1 MNRSRALPAAVVSL
15 TAATALLLTG
25 CGGGGDD
32 KDSGKDKIA
41 GADEGGKKSSSP
53 SAKKS
58 EEPAIDRPD
67 MKLPSDVDVVFEK
80 TSLPD
85 ADQAAAAKDAENFV
99 TAIRHGIVK
108 QDPEDAA
115 YKFYSEYQGPAF
127 KYAKDL
133 IKKNVDAGYT
143 VTGEQKFSGTKVDV
157 VKDKKSAV
165 VSFCSDA
172 TKFFSKEVKTEKV
185 HRTQPSVKDFA
196 SWEILM
202 TASDS
207 NKGLWRAKQAQVRD
221 GAEECRS

>member
-1 MNRSRALPAAVVSL
+1 MNRSRTLPAAVVSL

-25 CGGGGDD
+25 CGGGDD

-41 GADEGGKKSSSP
+41 GADEGGTKSSSP
-53 SAKKS
+53 NAEKS
-58 EEPAIDRPD
+58 ETPKIDRPG
-67 MKLPSDVDVVFEK
+67 MKLPSDVDLVFEK
-80 TSLPD
+80 SSLPD
-85 ADQAAAAKDAENFV
+85 ADQAAAAKDAQNFV
-99 TAIRHGIVK
+99 TAIRYGIVK

-127 KYAKDL
+127 KYAKDQ

-143 VTGEQKFSGTKVDV
+143 VTGEQNFSGTKVEV
-157 VKDKKSAV
+157 VKSKKSAV
-165 VSFCSDA
+165 VTFCSDA

-185 HRTQPSVKDFA
+185 HRTKPSVQDFA

-221 GAEECRS
+221 GVEECRS

>member
-1 MNRSRALPAAVVSL
+1 MRRTPSHQAFPSL
-15 TAATALLLTG
+15 IHPTQESDA
-25 CGGGGDD
+25 
-32 KDSGKDKIA
+32 
-41 GADEGGKKSSSP
+41 SP
-53 SAKKS
+53 V
-58 EEPAIDRPD
+58 R
-67 MKLPSDVDVVFEK
+67 LVFEK
-80 TSLPD
+80 SELTDP
-85 ADQAAAAKDAENFV
+85 DQAAALNDAQNYARSTV
-99 TAIRHGIVK
+99 YGIVE

-127 KYAKDL
+127 KYAKDQ

-143 VTGEQKFSGTKVDV
+143 VTGEQHFSGTKVEV
-157 VKDKKSAV
+157 VKNKKSAV

-185 HRTQPSVKDFA
+185 HRTKPSVRDFA

-221 GAEECRS
+221 GAEECRR

>member
-1 MNRSRALPAAVVSL
+1 MNRSRTLPVAAVSM
-15 TAATALLLTG
+15 AAAAALLLSG
-25 CGGGGDD
+25 CGGGDD

-41 GADEGGKKSSSP
+41 GADEGGKKSASP
-53 SAKKS
+53 SSKKS
-58 EEPAIDRPD
+58 DAPAIDRPE
-67 MKLPSDVDVVFEK
+67 MKLPSDVEIEFAKANLSD
-80 TSLPD
+80 P
-85 ADQAAAAKDAENFV
+85 DQAAAATDAENFV
-99 TAIRHGIVK
+99 LSIRHGIVK

-127 KYAKDL
+127 KYAKDQ

-143 VTGEQKFSGTKVDV
+143 VTGEQHFSGTKVDV
-157 VKDKKSAV
+157 VKKKTSAV

-185 HRTQPSVKDFA
+185 HRTKPSVTDFA

-221 GAEECRS
+221 GAEECRR